1 MDPAVWNGATQGEWG
16 LEVGTDGSG
25 FDSDV
30 PEMMQRG
37 WAVVQLDQQGW
48 PHTSEAREFAKGD
61 PDSGQGRAACSIA
74 GDKNDPHLEHHR
86 RRREGLADEG
96 GEWDERVTAANRIH
110 ATMWGGSLQ
119 RRATREHRKFSS
131 GDLPT

>member
-86 RRREGLADEG
+86 RPSRNARGGPHRPLQLLRREG
-96 GEWDERVTAANRIH
+96 RIVLKPNFEQL
-110 ATMWGGSLQ
+110 SLNPNC
-119 RRATREHRKFSS
+119 KS
-131 GDLPT
+131 